1 MTPKT
6 LFLIDGHALAY
17 RAYYALI
24 RAGLKT
30 VDGIPTGAVTG
41 FMNIL
46 LALIEKEKPQL
57 LAVSFDRPTPTFR
70 HEAFE
75 AYKAHRKPTPE
86 DMKPQLPLIKD
97 VLKALDVPI
106 YELDGYEADDVIATT
121 AKKAAAAGYQ
131 VVIVTGDMDIL
142 QVVGGPIRA
151 LMPQK
156 GSNDFKYFGPE
167 EVKEK
172 YGLTPEQIVDY
183 KAICGDTSD
192 NIPGVPGVGE
202 KGALKL
208 IEEFGTLENILA
220 NLDKIANT
228 RARNAIQ
235 HNVELAKQSQFLAT
249 IHTDVPVDLDFE
261 ACHITHPHWDKLN
274 EILLKL
280 ELHNIKRR
288 IPVVLRELGMV
299 IADDVEAHAPA
310 AKKVHEALPHHVINT
325 ETELNN
331 LLERL
336 AAHKRFAVDLETTSL
351 DPFRAEIV
359 GIGLAYSGEVGYY
372 IPVGHLDLEK
382 SKFLDKKQ
390 KLEGGLFSEVL
401 VLREDQLPREL
412 VLLKLKPLLEDES
425 HLKIAHNAKYER
437 MVFKH
442 NGIQMKNVAFDT
454 MVASYVLNPV
464 RKSHGLKELSKEIC
478 NYEMTPITELIG
490 SGAKMITM
498 DRVEIEKAAPYGA
511 ADAAITYRLYEHF
524 LDELSA
530 VSGQPSASVDSK
542 PETRNLKT
550 LFDEIEMPLVEVLA
564 DMEETGVCIDRA
576 YLKEL
581 SKEFSERLKRLE
593 EGIYADVGQTFN
605 INSPQQLA
613 FILFDKLQLPVQ
625 KKTATG
631 LSTDVSVLEALRP
644 AHPCIEKILEYRS
657 LAKLK
662 STYID
667 ALPALID
674 EKTGRVHTSYN
685 QAVTATGRLSSSD
698 PNLQN
703 IPIKTEEG
711 RKIRQAFIPQNPD
724 NWILSAD
731 YSQVELRILAHICQD
746 PGFMKAFLGD
756 QDIHA
761 ATAADIFNVPLP
773 YVTADMRRKAKTI
786 NFAIVYGAGEFN
798 ISQNLGISRIE
809 AREIIDRF
817 FTVYSGIKTYMEKT
831 EAEAFEKGYVT
842 TLLGRRREIPD
853 IRSTNRNVKAAAVRT
868 AINTPI
874 QGTAADI
881 IKIAMVDLHQAL
893 RAGDP
898 AGRPYKSKMIM
909 QVHDELV
916 FEVEASELE
925 PIKVL
930 VKEKMEGAY
939 PMAVPL
945 KVDMAVGKS
954 WLLKE

>member
-1 MTPKT
+1 MSPKK

-70 HEAFE
+70 HEAYE

-86 DMKPQLPLIKD
+86 DMKPQIPLIKD

-106 YELDGYEADDVIATT
+106 YELDGFEADDVIATT
-121 AKKAAAAGYQ
+121 AKKAAAAGYE

-142 QVVGGPIRA
+142 QVIGGPIKA

-156 GSNDFKYFGPE
+156 GSNDFKLFGPA

-172 YGLTPEQIVDY
+172 YGLTPEQIVDF

-220 NLDKIANT
+220 NLDKIGNA

-235 HNVELAKQSQFLAT
+235 QNVELAKQSQFLAT
-249 IHTDVPVDLDFE
+249 IHTDVPVALDFE

-274 EILLKL
+274 EILMKL

-288 IPVVLRELGMV
+288 IPVVLRELGLAIEV
-299 IADDVEAHAPA
+299 AEEEPGGVVHKAPQ
-310 AKKVHEALPHHVINT
+310 EALPYHIINT

-336 AAHKRFAVDLETTSL
+336 THHKRFAVDLETTSL

-359 GIGLAYSGEVGYY
+359 GIGLAYSGEAGYY

-390 KLEGGLFSEVL
+390 KLEGGLFTEVK

-412 VLLKLKPLLEDES
+412 VLSKLKPLLEDGNL
-425 HLKIAHNAKYER
+425 LKIAHNAKYER

-442 NGIQMKNVAFDT
+442 KGIGFKNLSFDT
-454 MVASYVLNPV
+454 MVASYILNPT
-464 RKSHGLKELSKEIC
+464 RRSHGLKDLSKEIC
-478 NYEMTPITELIG
+478 TYEMTPITALIG
-490 SGAKMITM
+490 AGARAITM
-498 DRVEIEKAAPYGA
+498 DRVEVEKAAPYGA

-524 LDELSA
+524 SQELKEEAGEVKES
-530 VSGQPSASVDSK
+530 S
-542 PETRNLKT
+542 NLET
-550 LFDEIEMPLVEVLA
+550 LFNAIEMPLVEVLS
-564 DMEETGVCIDRA
+564 DMEETGVCINQT
-576 YLKEL
+576 YLNEL
-581 SKEFSERLKRLE
+581 SKEFQVRLKTLE
-593 EGIYADVGQTFN
+593 EGIYADVGQSFN
-605 INSPQQLA
+605 INSPQQLS

-685 QAVTATGRLSSSD
+685 QTVTATGRLSSSD

-711 RKIRQAFIPQNPD
+711 RKIRQAFIPQNPN

-731 YSQVELRILAHICQD
+731 YSQVELRILAYICQD
-746 PGFMKAFLGD
+746 PGFMKAFLAD
-756 QDIHA
+756 QDVHA
-761 ATAADIFNVPLP
+761 TTAAAIFNVPLP
-773 YVTADMRRKAKTI
+773 YVTSDMRRKAKTI

-798 ISQNLGISRIE
+798 ISQNLGISRNE

-817 FTVYSGIKTYMEKT
+817 FTVYSGIKSYMEQT
-831 EAEAFEKGYVT
+831 EAGAFEKGYVT

-853 IRSTNRNVKAAAVRT
+853 IRSSNRNIKAAAVRT

-881 IKIAMVDLHQAL
+881 IKIAMVNLHESL
-893 RAGDP
+893 RKGDP
-898 AGRPYKSKMIM
+898 SGRPYKSKMIM

-916 FEVEASELE
+916 FEVEESELE
-925 PIKVL
+925 QMKTL

-945 KVDMAVGKS
+945 KVEMEVGKS